1 MKRKTLIYLLGT
13 LLCSCSL
20 TSCGGG
26 GGGGGGGGTAGGSG
40 SSQNGNS
47 NSNSNSNSNN
57 NSSSREYAPYN
68 MLGTLKSTST
78 GEFYNIYLN
87 SASYG
92 SSGAA
97 WSYSGRLTY
106 TRTGPN
112 SGTLKGTMRM
122 EVSAGFYTDRTINA
136 TLDFVSADECLMS
149 GTYSTKM
156 STGRTSSG
164 SLGGRWTM
172 SLR

>member
-1 MKRKTLIYLLGT
+1 MKRKTLIYLLGS

-26 GGGGGGGGTAGGSG
+26 GGGGGGGGTTGG
-40 SSQNGNS
+40 SQNGNT
-47 NSNSNSNSNN
+47 NSNSNN
-57 NSSSREYAPYN
+57 NSSSHEYAPYN
-68 MLGTLKSTST
+68 MLGTLKNTST

-87 SASYG
+87 SASYS

-122 EVSAGFYTDRTINA
+122 EVATGFYSDRTINA
-136 TLDFVSADECLMS
+136 TLDFVSANECLMS
-149 GTYSTKM
+149 GTYSDKM